1 MSWILEEDDHVEKEK
16 RATEELLKLITPS
29 FWDMNQ
35 KDNAEQEIE
44 VGFEEFMLSVAEHTK
59 ENLETITTFKF
70 YTLLEF
76 IKNKNNNNG

>member
-1 MSWILEEDDHVEKEK
+1 MSWVLEEDDHVEKEK
-16 RATEELLKLITPS
+16 SASKELLKLITPA

-35 KDNAEQEIE
+35 KENADREIE
-44 VGFEEFMLSVAEHTK
+44 VGFAEFMLSVAEHTK

-76 IKNKNNNNG
+76 IKNKNKKD